1 MPIPRKKMLL
11 LILQSSGVQVSAAT
25 PIRTLLG
32 MALKSPNANAPASR
46 IQPVS
51 IHNDQVFKGGILKAP
66 MTIADFCYFDY

>member
-1 MPIPRKKMLL
+1 MLL
-11 LILQSSGVQVSAAT
+11 LILQSSGVQVSAAP

-51 IHNDQVFKGGILKAP
+51 FHNDQVFNGGILKAP